1 MSLRFRVFC
10 ALLLSGSLA
19 CVFAQGPLTLA
30 WSGYLLGFRSDMA
43 QAVAVDK
50 DGNIWVA
57 GSSSSPFDSPT
68 PDTALQVS
76 QNGGADVFLA
86 KYVQGGK
93 SAALLHWT
101 WLGGTGDEDVRAM
114 AIDSRGRI
122 VVTGATTSTDFPTA
136 GNPFQSTNGGGGDT
150 YVAIIDPSRSGQD
163 ALVFSSYYGGTGADV
178 PTALTVDPSGA
189 VIVVGYTTSGDLPNV
204 ENNVQGG
211 NRGGWDAFL
220 IRVDP
225 NAAGT
230 LTYATYFGGDSTDI
244 ATGVAVDR
252 NGIIWFTGY
261 TASDDFPLTPNAYR
275 SQLTPPADGFLV
287 GLDLTQPAQNAHYY
301 GSYFGGSDWD
311 APQKLL
317 IDASGALWI
326 AGYTFSPDL
335 PGTAGGAQKGLAG
348 LCDAFVMRLDMKQPP
363 DQIITYATYFGGKDA
378 EVLYGFTLLDD
389 GRVAIAGYTTSDDF
403 PTAGDPIQNRRKS
416 AFADAFV
423 ARINTRTEGAEA
435 IEYSTYIGGTYTD
448 VATGVA
454 ADAAGNLYLSGYT
467 NSSDIPV
474 TDSSARQNPAPLPSA
489 FVVKLAR

>member
-1 MSLRFRVFC
+1 MSWRFRVFC
-10 ALLLSGSLA
+10 SLLLSGSLA
-19 CVFAQGPLTLA
+19 CVLAQGPLSLA

-50 DGNIWVA
+50 DGNIWVG
-57 GSSSSPFDSPT
+57 GSSSSPFNSPT
-68 PDTALQVS
+68 EDLAFQVPHH
-76 QNGGADVFLA
+76 GGADVFLA
-86 KYVQGGK
+86 KFVQGGK
-93 SAALLHWT
+93 SAVLPYWT

-122 VVTGATTSTDFPTA
+122 VLAGATTSTDFPTA
-136 GNPFQSTNGGGGDT
+136 GNPFQSTNGGGGDM
-150 YVAIIDPSRSGQD
+150 YVAIIDPSKSGQD

-204 ENNVQGG
+204 GGSVQGG

-225 NAAGT
+225 NAAAT
-230 LTYATYFGGDSTDI
+230 LTYAAYFGGRSTDI

-275 SQLTPPADGFLV
+275 SELTPPADGFLA

-311 APQKLL
+311 APQRLL
-317 IDASGALWI
+317 IDSSGALWI

-335 PGTAGGAQKGLAG
+335 PGTDAGAQKELAG
-348 LCDAFVMRLDMKQPP
+348 LCDAFVMRLDMKLPP
-363 DQIITYATYFGGKDA
+363 DQIVTYATYLGGKGA
-378 EVLYGFTLLDD
+378 EVVYGFTLLDD
-389 GRVAIAGYTTSDDF
+389 GRVAIAGYTMSDDF
-403 PTAGDPIQNRRKS
+403 PTAGDPVQASRKT

-423 ARINTRTEGAEA
+423 ARINTRAASQEA
-435 IEYSTYIGGTYTD
+435 LEYSTYIGGTYTD

-467 NSSDIPV
+467 NSADLPV
-474 TDSSARQNPAPLPSA
+474 TDSSARQNPPALPSA